1 MSDERKVP
9 TGRLSRLTHMARVGV
24 RTGMSVLG
32 GGEGTAAAEQAAALL
47 GNLRGIAAKVG
58 QMASYVDGMIPEPQR
73 AAYERVLSSLQTA
86 TPSSPFPEVR
96 AVLEAELGSSLEHAF
111 ADFEP
116 VPMASAS
123 IGQVHRARLHD
134 GRAVAVKV
142 QHPGIEEAIE
152 ADLKSAGSMT
162 SVISLLGPRNM
173 NMESVFEEVAERF
186 REELDYRHEAAQ
198 QAAFAAMHQADPR
211 IHVPAVI
218 ASHSTKR
225 VLCSELADGH
235 TFREAIAAEP
245 SLRRSYA
252 ELLWHFV
259 FTGALLHGRFNADPH
274 PGNFIF
280 HPDGR
285 ITFLDF
291 GCIQT
296 LAPHQQR
303 GAQDMHW
310 SAIAGDE
317 PGFLRA
323 AALLSETQPGPY
335 ETDLL
340 AYLWRC
346 YEPLKHRPFH
356 MTTQYVSEVV
366 RGVQDLK
373 GHMLRKTSNVTPVPR
388 GLLFTNRLQFGFY
401 SVLARFDV
409 AADYAGITRALLET
423 RRTAEDP
430 TLTQK
435 L

>member
-9 TGRLSRLTHMARVGV
+9 TGRLARLTNMARVGV

-32 GGEGTAAAEQAAALL
+32 GGEGTGAAEQAAALL

-86 TPSSPFPEVR
+86 TVSSPFAEVR
-96 AVLEAELGSSLEHAF
+96 ALLEAELGCSIEQAF
-111 ADFEP
+111 ATFEP
-116 VPMASAS
+116 EPMASAS

-134 GRAVAVKV
+134 GRDVAVKI
-142 QHPGIEEAIE
+142 QHPGIEQAIE
-152 ADLKSAGSMT
+152 ADLKSAGSLS
-162 SVISLLGPRNM
+162 SVISLLGPRSM
-173 NMESVFEEVAERF
+173 NAESVFEEVAERF
-186 REELDYRHEAAQ
+186 REELDYVHEAAQ
-198 QAAFAAMHQADPR
+198 QTAFAALHRDDPR
-211 IHVPAVI
+211 IHVPEVI
-218 ASHSTKR
+218 QSHSSKR
-225 VLCSELADGH
+225 VLCSELSTGH
-235 TFREAIAAEP
+235 SFREAIAAEP

-259 FTGALLHGRFNADPH
+259 FKGVLLHGKFNADPH
-274 PGNFIF
+274 PGNFLF

-291 GCIQT
+291 GCIQL
-296 LAPHQQR
+296 LAPHQQQS
-303 GAQDMHW
+303 AQQMHG
-310 SAIAGDE
+310 SAIADDE
-317 PGFLRA
+317 AGFLRA
-323 AALLSETQPGPY
+323 AAVISETAPGPY

-356 MTTQYVSEVV
+356 MTAEYVSGVV
-366 RGVQDLK
+366 RGIQDIK
-373 GHMLRKTSNVTPVPR
+373 GHMLRKNSNVTPIPR
-388 GLLFTNRLQFGFY
+388 GLLFINRLQFGFY

-409 AADYAGITRALLET
+409 PADYAGISRALLDS
-423 RRTAEDP
+423 AA
-430 TLTQK
+430 LTQK